1 MPAARASSRGTSRAG
16 AALEK
21 ALDDRLA
28 DAALRWGSCCD
39 KGAWRDHVAEH
50 GDTARQLEILAER
63 SVEVVSRKGHPARG
77 GPARARLKS
86 ALANSQSAQATAC
99 LVGSSNKAA
108 ASVACHSLNRITAL
122 LSASENST
130 ILRACASDLIV
141 PLIWK
146 ACKDYRDDTKAA
158 LAAATALWRL
168 LGTPTFSQPTP
179 PPTVVTTK
187 TAAERETFELV
198 AKTLDAT
205 TANDVTFSSSDHVA
219 MFPELLRSM
228 VCDRLINNA
237 KRGERKGASNAPLA
251 IVAAALAPHSR
262 LWIEAF
268 KDTRPHSYTCQ
279 KFAQRLMEV
288 ATIDEGAMTTLG
300 SEAALEAAAML
311 TRDVPAF
318 REQLLDFRNN
328 IDAALGAHLCGN
340 RERPAEVAALH
351 LLTAMAT
358 TLSPQVLESST
369 SDSDSDSD
377 SSLRVRPQRY
387 MYDSDSDS
395 DVERIP
401 VISFEW
407 SAIFKAVVKRAD
419 EFPSVIQSRLEN
431 KSDEAK
437 EAVPAAA
444 ITVVAELL
452 TVAPWKLGEQGG
464 AGSFTSFGVSSGW
477 GEALMGLN
485 IDKTLEACL
494 MTLSKGVQNAT
505 GSGRAMSS
513 MFRRGEA
520 VTASVIDCIRA
531 TERLVMHL
539 KADMFDEI
547 LRRDSSF
554 GNRKPPLRSPNKLH
568 WDELLEYAMNILMIN
583 GPKYTGVVQ
592 KDGTVD
598 YIYIPASSGPPYVG
612 PDWQRVVDQFGEFDE
627 HGPVGDNIFQN
638 PELIA
643 TAGQGFLDWM
653 AESMA
658 TAAGNLLCT
667 AFFQN
672 ISRLSFETPTSGLI
686 DWNGRL
692 FGGTNME
699 RGLHFALSM
708 DWPWGYHKG
717 KKGYGLDTLR
727 TGLVSIPLALL
738 ATLVSPFIVNE
749 KWNGKDFIPQLHDEK
764 LLHAEQILNHTI
776 LQGVKTEINKLPDTE
791 VDCTAANDKDIDAP
805 LIPWSLYSSEL
816 MVAMLRTFVML
827 FSVYREAPKVNDP
840 VETRSLRE
848 ALDMLASEDGGLGD
862 EGRCWAIKALNIHVN
877 RYGEKDIAP
886 VTDKE
891 YVKGPRSRIADA
903 LFAALPEP
911 FRQAGGGDNLS
922 FDLDA
927 AMTSSP
933 VAPPDVCFCLADGW
947 RQCAHSVILSARC
960 PVLKRKIEDAI
971 PDERDSTGVH
981 AIKMGAQVTVEGFRR
996 ALAWIYSSRVTG
1008 PVPKELVSKLELPE
1022 LRARAFPGIG
1032 CVASSLVDD
1041 LEPVMKKA
1049 PWTTDLK
1056 ICASAS
1062 VDDDGSD
1069 APPAWV
1075 DAHRVILCARS
1086 EYCRAALSVRHG
1098 FVESGERRASLTL
1111 PVTTA
1116 QALDMLLRV
1125 VYLGEI
1131 PAVPEPVPQGVE
1143 DKGHKGH
1150 KGAEDKGWAHALVEL
1165 GSCLEYVGLPEEAA
1179 RCTPRL
1185 IRALADWDVSGEPGG
1200 SGDEARIRS
1209 VSADGAIK
1217 ALAAAAELRRWD
1229 DVDALAG
1236 TLSGAYAEVSGKAEF
1251 EALHPELKEAMRR
1264 AHVDA
1269 RHAGV
1274 VYRG

>member
-1 MPAARASSRGTSRAG
+1 MDAPMPAARASSRGTSRAG

-251 IVAAALAPHSR
+251 IVAAALAPHPR

-268 KDTRPHSYTCQ
+268 KDTRRHSYTCQ

-568 WDELLEYAMNILMIN
+568 WDELLEYAMNILMIA
-583 GPKYTGVVQ
+583 GPKYTGVV
-592 KDGTVD
+592 KEDGTVD

-708 DWPWGYHKG
+708 DWPWGYLRR

-776 LQGVKTEINKLPDTE
+776 PQSVKTEMNK

-816 MVAMLRTFVML
+816 MVATLRTFVML

-971 PDERDSTGVH
+971 PDERDSAGVH

-1032 CVASSLVDD
+1032 CVASSLVAD

-1131 PAVPEPVPQGVE
+1131 PAVPKPVPQGV
-1143 DKGHKGH
+1143 
-1150 KGAEDKGWAHALVEL
+1150 EDKGWAHALVEL
-1165 GSCLEYVGLPEEAA
+1165 GSCLEYIGLPAEAA

-1185 IRALADWDVSGEPGG
+1185 QRALADWDVSGEPGG
-1200 SGDEARIRS
+1200 SGDEARMRS

>member
-328 IDAALGAHLCGN
+328 IDAALWAHLCGT

-369 SDSDSDSD
+369 SDSDSDS
-377 SSLRVRPQRY
+377 SLQVQRY

-485 IDKTLEACL
+485 IDKILEACL

-568 WDELLEYAMNILMIN
+568 WDELLEYAMNILMIA
-583 GPKYTGVVQ
+583 GPKYTGVV
-592 KDGTVD
+592 KEDGTVD

-708 DWPWGYHKG
+708 DWPWGYLRR

-816 MVAMLRTFVML
+816 MVATLRTFVML

-911 FRQAGGGDNLS
+911 FRQADGGDNLS

-971 PDERDSTGVH
+971 PDERDSAGVH

-1032 CVASSLVDD
+1032 CVASSLVAD

-1131 PAVPEPVPQGVE
+1131 PAVPKPVPQGV
-1143 DKGHKGH
+1143 
-1150 KGAEDKGWAHALVEL
+1150 EDKGWAHALVEL
-1165 GSCLEYVGLPEEAA
+1165 GSCLEYIGLPAEAA

-1185 IRALADWDVSGEPGG
+1185 QRALADWDVSGEPGG
-1200 SGDEARIRS
+1200 SGDEARMRS

>member
-1 MPAARASSRGTSRAG
+1 M
-16 AALEK
+16 
-21 ALDDRLA
+21 
-28 DAALRWGSCCD
+28 
-39 KGAWRDHVAEH
+39 
-50 GDTARQLEILAER
+50 
-63 SVEVVSRKGHPARG
+63 
-77 GPARARLKS
+77 
-86 ALANSQSAQATAC
+86 
-99 LVGSSNKAA
+99 NK
-108 ASVACHSLNRITAL
+108 
-122 LSASENST
+122 
-130 ILRACASDLIV
+130 
-141 PLIWK
+141 
-146 ACKDYRDDTKAA
+146 
-158 LAAATALWRL
+158 
-168 LGTPTFSQPTP
+168 
-179 PPTVVTTK
+179 
-187 TAAERETFELV
+187 
-198 AKTLDAT
+198 
-205 TANDVTFSSSDHVA
+205 
-219 MFPELLRSM
+219 
-228 VCDRLINNA
+228 
-237 KRGERKGASNAPLA
+237 
-251 IVAAALAPHSR
+251 
-262 LWIEAF
+262 
-268 KDTRPHSYTCQ
+268 
-279 KFAQRLMEV
+279 
-288 ATIDEGAMTTLG
+288 
-300 SEAALEAAAML
+300 
-311 TRDVPAF
+311 
-318 REQLLDFRNN
+318 
-328 IDAALGAHLCGN
+328 
-340 RERPAEVAALH
+340 
-351 LLTAMAT
+351 
-358 TLSPQVLESST
+358 
-369 SDSDSDSD
+369 
-377 SSLRVRPQRY
+377 
-387 MYDSDSDS
+387 
-395 DVERIP
+395 
-401 VISFEW
+401 
-407 SAIFKAVVKRAD
+407 
-419 EFPSVIQSRLEN
+419 
-431 KSDEAK
+431 
-437 EAVPAAA
+437 
-444 ITVVAELL
+444 
-452 TVAPWKLGEQGG
+452 
-464 AGSFTSFGVSSGW
+464 
-477 GEALMGLN
+477 
-485 IDKTLEACL
+485 
-494 MTLSKGVQNAT
+494 
-505 GSGRAMSS
+505 
-513 MFRRGEA
+513 
-520 VTASVIDCIRA
+520 
-531 TERLVMHL
+531 
-539 KADMFDEI
+539 
-547 LRRDSSF
+547 
-554 GNRKPPLRSPNKLH
+554 
-568 WDELLEYAMNILMIN
+568 
-583 GPKYTGVVQ
+583 
-592 KDGTVD
+592 
-598 YIYIPASSGPPYVG
+598 
-612 PDWQRVVDQFGEFDE
+612 
-627 HGPVGDNIFQN
+627 
-638 PELIA
+638 
-643 TAGQGFLDWM
+643 
-653 AESMA
+653 
-658 TAAGNLLCT
+658 
-667 AFFQN
+667 
-672 ISRLSFETPTSGLI
+672 
-686 DWNGRL
+686 
-692 FGGTNME
+692 
-699 RGLHFALSM
+699 
-708 DWPWGYHKG
+708 
-717 KKGYGLDTLR
+717 
-727 TGLVSIPLALL
+727 
-738 ATLVSPFIVNE
+738 
-749 KWNGKDFIPQLHDEK
+749 
-764 LLHAEQILNHTI
+764 
-776 LQGVKTEINKLPDTE
+776 

-816 MVAMLRTFVML
+816 MVATLRTFVML

-971 PDERDSTGVH
+971 PDERDSAGVH

-1008 PVPKELVSKLELPE
+1008 PVPKELVTKLELPE

-1131 PAVPEPVPQGVE
+1131 PAVPKPVPQGV
-1143 DKGHKGH
+1143 
-1150 KGAEDKGWAHALVEL
+1150 EDKGWAHALVEL
-1165 GSCLEYVGLPEEAA
+1165 GSCLEYIGLPAEAA

-1185 IRALADWDVSGEPGG
+1185 QRALADWDVSGEPGG
-1200 SGDEARIRS
+1200 SGDEARMRS

>member
-1 MPAARASSRGTSRAG
+1 MDAPMPAARASSRGTSRAG

-251 IVAAALAPHSR
+251 IVAAALAPHPR

-268 KDTRPHSYTCQ
+268 KDTRRHSYTCQ

-328 IDAALGAHLCGN
+328 IDAALGAHLCGT

-369 SDSDSDSD
+369 SDSDSDS
-377 SSLRVRPQRY
+377 SLQVQRY

-407 SAIFKAVVKRAD
+407 SAIFKAVVTRAD

-494 MTLSKGVQNAT
+494 MILSKGVQNAT

-513 MFRRGEA
+513 VFRRGEA

-531 TERLVMHL
+531 TERLVTHL

-547 LRRDSSF
+547 LRRDSTF
-554 GNRKPPLRSPNKLH
+554 GKRKPPLRSPNKLH
-568 WDELLEYAMNILMIN
+568 WDELLEYAMNILMIA
-583 GPKYTGVVQ
+583 GPKYNGVV
-592 KDGTVD
+592 KVVDGIDGIVD
-598 YIYIPASSGPPYVG
+598 YINISALPGPPYVG
-612 PDWQRVVDQFGEFDE
+612 PDWQRVVDQFGEFD
-627 HGPVGDNIFQN
+627 NIFQD

-643 TAGQGFLDWM
+643 TAGKGLGDWM

-699 RGLHFALSM
+699 RGLHYALSM
-708 DWPWGYHKG
+708 DWPWGYLKRNR
-717 KKGYGLDTLR
+717 LR
-727 TGLVSIPLALL
+727 QDAFLEFKLVNIPAALL

-749 KWNGKDFIPQLHDEK
+749 KYNGKDFIPQLHDEK
-764 LLHAEQILNHTI
+764 LLHAEQILNFTI
-776 LQGVKTEINKLPDTE
+776 PQMVKTRMNKLPDTE
-791 VDCTAANDKDIDAP
+791 VDCIYIYPANDKDIDAP
-805 LIPWSLYSSEL
+805 LIPWSLYGSEL
-816 MVAMLRTFVML
+816 MVATLRTFVML

-911 FRQAGGGDNLS
+911 FRQAGGDNLS

-971 PDERDSTGVH
+971 PDERDSAGVH

-1032 CVASSLVDD
+1032 CVASSLVAD

-1131 PAVPEPVPQGVE
+1131 PAVPKPVPQGV
-1143 DKGHKGH
+1143 
-1150 KGAEDKGWAHALVEL
+1150 EDKGWAHALVEL
-1165 GSCLEYVGLPEEAA
+1165 GSCLEYIGLPAEAA

-1185 IRALADWDVSGEPGG
+1185 QRALADWDVSGEPGG
-1200 SGDEARIRS
+1200 TGDEARMRS

>member
-513 MFRRGEA
+513 VFRRGEA

-568 WDELLEYAMNILMIN
+568 WDELLEYAMNILMIA
-583 GPKYTGVVQ
+583 GPKYTGVV
-592 KDGTVD
+592 KEDGTVD

-708 DWPWGYHKG
+708 DWPWGYLRR

-738 ATLVSPFIVNE
+738 ATLVSPFILNE
-749 KWNGKDFIPQLHDEK
+749 K
-764 LLHAEQILNHTI
+764 
-776 LQGVKTEINKLPDTE
+776 
-791 VDCTAANDKDIDAP
+791 
-805 LIPWSLYSSEL
+805 
-816 MVAMLRTFVML
+816 
-827 FSVYREAPKVNDP
+827 
-840 VETRSLRE
+840 
-848 ALDMLASEDGGLGD
+848 
-862 EGRCWAIKALNIHVN
+862 
-877 RYGEKDIAP
+877 
-886 VTDKE
+886 
-891 YVKGPRSRIADA
+891 
-903 LFAALPEP
+903 
-911 FRQAGGGDNLS
+911 
-922 FDLDA
+922 
-927 AMTSSP
+927 
-933 VAPPDVCFCLADGW
+933 
-947 RQCAHSVILSARC
+947 
-960 PVLKRKIEDAI
+960 
-971 PDERDSTGVH
+971 
-981 AIKMGAQVTVEGFRR
+981 
-996 ALAWIYSSRVTG
+996 
-1008 PVPKELVSKLELPE
+1008 
-1022 LRARAFPGIG
+1022 
-1032 CVASSLVDD
+1032 
-1041 LEPVMKKA
+1041 
-1049 PWTTDLK
+1049 
-1056 ICASAS
+1056 
-1062 VDDDGSD
+1062 
-1069 APPAWV
+1069 
-1075 DAHRVILCARS
+1075 
-1086 EYCRAALSVRHG
+1086 
-1098 FVESGERRASLTL
+1098 
-1111 PVTTA
+1111 
-1116 QALDMLLRV
+1116 
-1125 VYLGEI
+1125 
-1131 PAVPEPVPQGVE
+1131 
-1143 DKGHKGH
+1143 
-1150 KGAEDKGWAHALVEL
+1150 
-1165 GSCLEYVGLPEEAA
+1165 
-1179 RCTPRL
+1179 
-1185 IRALADWDVSGEPGG
+1185 
-1200 SGDEARIRS
+1200 
-1209 VSADGAIK
+1209 
-1217 ALAAAAELRRWD
+1217 
-1229 DVDALAG
+1229 
-1236 TLSGAYAEVSGKAEF
+1236 
-1251 EALHPELKEAMRR
+1251 
-1264 AHVDA
+1264 
-1269 RHAGV
+1269 
-1274 VYRG
+1274 

>member
-1 MPAARASSRGTSRAG
+1 MPATRASSRGTSRAG

-50 GDTARQLEILAER
+50 GDTARQLEIMAER
-63 SVEVVSRKGHPARG
+63 AVEVVSRKGHPARG

-168 LGTPTFSQPTP
+168 LGTPAFSQPTP

-205 TANDVTFSSSDHVA
+205 TANDVTFGSSDHVA

-237 KRGERKGASNAPLA
+237 KRGDRKGASNAPLA

-268 KDTRPHSYTCQ
+268 KDTRRHLHTCQ

-318 REQLLDFRNN
+318 REQLIDSRNN

-369 SDSDSDSD
+369 SDSDPD
-377 SSLRVRPQRY
+377 SSLRVRY

-395 DVERIP
+395 DKERIP
-401 VISFEW
+401 LISFEW

-452 TVAPWKLGEQGG
+452 TVAPWKLGERESGVLN
-464 AGSFTSFGVSSGW
+464 FGVSFGW
-477 GEALMGLN
+477 GKALMGLN

-513 MFRRGEA
+513 VFRRGEA

-547 LRRDSSF
+547 LRRDSRF

-568 WDELLEYAMNILMIN
+568 WDELLEYAMNILMIA
-583 GPKYTGVVQ
+583 GPKYTGVV
-592 KDGTVD
+592 KVVDGIDGIVD
-598 YIYIPASSGPPYVG
+598 YINISALPGPPYVG

-627 HGPVGDNIFQN
+627 DGPVGNNIFQD

-643 TAGQGFLDWM
+643 TAGKGLGDWM

-667 AFFQN
+667 AFFKD
-672 ISRLSFETPTSGLI
+672 ISWLSSETPTSSLI

-699 RGLHFALSM
+699 RGLHYALSM
-708 DWPWGYHKG
+708 DWPWGYLKRER
-717 KKGYGLDTLR
+717 LR
-727 TGLVSIPLALL
+727 RDAFLEFKLVNIPAALL
-738 ATLVSPFIVNE
+738 ATLVSPFMLNE
-749 KWNGKDFIPQLHDEK
+749 KLNGKDFIPQLHDEK
-764 LLHAEQILNHTI
+764 LLHAEQILNFTI
-776 LQGVKTEINKLPDTE
+776 PQMVKTRMNKLPDTE
-791 VDCTAANDKDIDAP
+791 VDCIAANDKDIDAP
-805 LIPWSLYSSEL
+805 LIPWSLYGSEL
-816 MVAMLRTFVML
+816 MVATLRTFVML

-886 VTDKE
+886 VTDTE
-891 YVKGPRSRIADA
+891 YVKGPRSRVADA

-971 PDERDSTGVH
+971 PEERDSTGVH

-1041 LEPVMKKA
+1041 LEPMMKKA

-1062 VDDDGSD
+1062 DDDGSD

-1075 DAHRVILCARS
+1075 GAHRVMLCARS

-1098 FVESGERRASLTL
+1098 FVESGERRATLTL

-1165 GSCLEYVGLPEEAA
+1165 GSCLEYIGLPEEAA

-1185 IRALADWDVSGEPGG
+1185 KRALADWDVSGEPGG
-1200 SGDEARIRS
+1200 TGDEARMRS

>member
-568 WDELLEYAMNILMIN
+568 WDELLEYAMNILMIA
-583 GPKYTGVVQ
+583 GPKYTGVV
-592 KDGTVD
+592 KEDGTVD

-708 DWPWGYHKG
+708 DWPWGYLKR

-776 LQGVKTEINKLPDTE
+776 
-791 VDCTAANDKDIDAP
+791 
-805 LIPWSLYSSEL
+805 
-816 MVAMLRTFVML
+816 
-827 FSVYREAPKVNDP
+827 
-840 VETRSLRE
+840 
-848 ALDMLASEDGGLGD
+848 
-862 EGRCWAIKALNIHVN
+862 
-877 RYGEKDIAP
+877 
-886 VTDKE
+886 
-891 YVKGPRSRIADA
+891 
-903 LFAALPEP
+903 
-911 FRQAGGGDNLS
+911 
-922 FDLDA
+922 
-927 AMTSSP
+927 
-933 VAPPDVCFCLADGW
+933 
-947 RQCAHSVILSARC
+947 
-960 PVLKRKIEDAI
+960 
-971 PDERDSTGVH
+971 
-981 AIKMGAQVTVEGFRR
+981 
-996 ALAWIYSSRVTG
+996 
-1008 PVPKELVSKLELPE
+1008 
-1022 LRARAFPGIG
+1022 
-1032 CVASSLVDD
+1032 
-1041 LEPVMKKA
+1041 
-1049 PWTTDLK
+1049 
-1056 ICASAS
+1056 
-1062 VDDDGSD
+1062 
-1069 APPAWV
+1069 
-1075 DAHRVILCARS
+1075 
-1086 EYCRAALSVRHG
+1086 
-1098 FVESGERRASLTL
+1098 
-1111 PVTTA
+1111 
-1116 QALDMLLRV
+1116 
-1125 VYLGEI
+1125 
-1131 PAVPEPVPQGVE
+1131 PQ
-1143 DKGHKGH
+1143 
-1150 KGAEDKGWAHALVEL
+1150 W
-1165 GSCLEYVGLPEEAA
+1165 
-1179 RCTPRL
+1179 
-1185 IRALADWDVSGEPGG
+1185 
-1200 SGDEARIRS
+1200 
-1209 VSADGAIK
+1209 
-1217 ALAAAAELRRWD
+1217 
-1229 DVDALAG
+1229 
-1236 TLSGAYAEVSGKAEF
+1236 
-1251 EALHPELKEAMRR
+1251 
-1264 AHVDA
+1264 
-1269 RHAGV
+1269 
-1274 VYRG
+1274 

>member
-251 IVAAALAPHSR
+251 IVAAALAPHPR

-268 KDTRPHSYTCQ
+268 KDTRRHSYTCQ

-369 SDSDSDSD
+369 SDSDSDS
-377 SSLRVRPQRY
+377 SLQVQRY

-407 SAIFKAVVKRAD
+407 SAIFKAVVTRAD

-513 MFRRGEA
+513 VFRRGEA

-531 TERLVMHL
+531 TERLVTHL

-547 LRRDSSF
+547 LRRDSTF
-554 GNRKPPLRSPNKLH
+554 GKRKPPLRSPNKLH
-568 WDELLEYAMNILMIN
+568 WDELLEYAMNILMIA
-583 GPKYTGVVQ
+583 GPKYNGVV
-592 KDGTVD
+592 KVVDGIDGIVD
-598 YIYIPASSGPPYVG
+598 YINISALPGPPYVG
-612 PDWQRVVDQFGEFDE
+612 PDWQRVVDQFGEFD
-627 HGPVGDNIFQN
+627 NIFQD

-643 TAGQGFLDWM
+643 TAGKGLGDWM

-699 RGLHFALSM
+699 RGLHYALSM
-708 DWPWGYHKG
+708 DWPWGYLKRNR
-717 KKGYGLDTLR
+717 LR
-727 TGLVSIPLALL
+727 QDAFLEFKLVNIPAALL

-749 KWNGKDFIPQLHDEK
+749 KYNGKDFIPQLHDEK
-764 LLHAEQILNHTI
+764 LLHAEQILNFTI
-776 LQGVKTEINKLPDTE
+776 PQMVKTRMNKLPDTE
-791 VDCTAANDKDIDAP
+791 VDCIYIYPANDKDIDAP
-805 LIPWSLYSSEL
+805 LIPWSLYGSEL
-816 MVAMLRTFVML
+816 MVATLRTFVML

-971 PDERDSTGVH
+971 PDERDSAGVH

-1032 CVASSLVDD
+1032 CVASSLVAD

-1131 PAVPEPVPQGVE
+1131 PAVPKPVPQGV
-1143 DKGHKGH
+1143 
-1150 KGAEDKGWAHALVEL
+1150 EDKGWAHALVEL
-1165 GSCLEYVGLPEEAA
+1165 GSCLEYIGLPAEAA

-1185 IRALADWDVSGEPGG
+1185 QRALADWDVSGEPGG
-1200 SGDEARIRS
+1200 SGDEARMRS

>member
-130 ILRACASDLIV
+130 ILRACASYLIV

-268 KDTRPHSYTCQ
+268 KDTRRHSGTCQ

-328 IDAALGAHLCGN
+328 IDEALGAHLCGN

-485 IDKTLEACL
+485 IDRTLEACL

-568 WDELLEYAMNILMIN
+568 WDELLEYAMNILMIA
-583 GPKYTGVVQ
+583 GPKYTGVV
-592 KDGTVD
+592 KEDGTVD

-717 KKGYGLDTLR
+717 KKGYWLDTLR

-776 LQGVKTEINKLPDTE
+776 PQSVKTEMNK

-816 MVAMLRTFVML
+816 MVATLRTFVML

-886 VTDKE
+886 VADTE

-911 FRQAGGGDNLS
+911 FRQADGGDNLS

-1131 PAVPEPVPQGVE
+1131 PAVPKPVPQGV
-1143 DKGHKGH
+1143 
-1150 KGAEDKGWAHALVEL
+1150 EDKGWAHALVEL
-1165 GSCLEYVGLPEEAA
+1165 GSCLNYIGSPEEAS

-1200 SGDEARIRS
+1200 TGDEARMRS

>member
-1 MPAARASSRGTSRAG
+1 MDAPMPAARASSRGTSRAG

-568 WDELLEYAMNILMIN
+568 WDELLEYAMNILMIA
-583 GPKYTGVVQ
+583 GPKYTGVV
-592 KDGTVD
+592 KEDGTVD

-708 DWPWGYHKG
+708 DWPWGYLRR

-776 LQGVKTEINKLPDTE
+776 PQSVKTENEFRTLKLT
-791 VDCTAANDKDIDAP
+791 
-805 LIPWSLYSSEL
+805 
-816 MVAMLRTFVML
+816 
-827 FSVYREAPKVNDP
+827 
-840 VETRSLRE
+840 
-848 ALDMLASEDGGLGD
+848 
-862 EGRCWAIKALNIHVN
+862 
-877 RYGEKDIAP
+877 
-886 VTDKE
+886 
-891 YVKGPRSRIADA
+891 
-903 LFAALPEP
+903 
-911 FRQAGGGDNLS
+911 
-922 FDLDA
+922 
-927 AMTSSP
+927 
-933 VAPPDVCFCLADGW
+933 
-947 RQCAHSVILSARC
+947 
-960 PVLKRKIEDAI
+960 
-971 PDERDSTGVH
+971 
-981 AIKMGAQVTVEGFRR
+981 
-996 ALAWIYSSRVTG
+996 
-1008 PVPKELVSKLELPE
+1008 
-1022 LRARAFPGIG
+1022 
-1032 CVASSLVDD
+1032 
-1041 LEPVMKKA
+1041 
-1049 PWTTDLK
+1049 
-1056 ICASAS
+1056 
-1062 VDDDGSD
+1062 
-1069 APPAWV
+1069 
-1075 DAHRVILCARS
+1075 
-1086 EYCRAALSVRHG
+1086 
-1098 FVESGERRASLTL
+1098 
-1111 PVTTA
+1111 
-1116 QALDMLLRV
+1116 
-1125 VYLGEI
+1125 
-1131 PAVPEPVPQGVE
+1131 VPQRTT
-1143 DKGHKGH
+1143 KTSTH
-1150 KGAEDKGWAHALVEL
+1150 
-1165 GSCLEYVGLPEEAA
+1165 
-1179 RCTPRL
+1179 R
-1185 IRALADWDVSGEPGG
+1185 
-1200 SGDEARIRS
+1200 
-1209 VSADGAIK
+1209 
-1217 ALAAAAELRRWD
+1217 
-1229 DVDALAG
+1229 
-1236 TLSGAYAEVSGKAEF
+1236 
-1251 EALHPELKEAMRR
+1251 
-1264 AHVDA
+1264 
-1269 RHAGV
+1269 
-1274 VYRG
+1274 

>member
-205 TANDVTFSSSDHVA
+205 TANDDTFSSSDHVA

-228 VCDRLINNA
+228 VCNSLINNA

-464 AGSFTSFGVSSGW
+464 AGSFTSFGVSSVW

-738 ATLVSPFIVNE
+738 ATLVSPFILNE

-1062 VDDDGSD
+1062 DDDDGSD

-1098 FVESGERRASLTL
+1098 FVESEEQRATLTL

>member
-251 IVAAALAPHSR
+251 IVAAALAPHPR

-268 KDTRPHSYTCQ
+268 KDTRRHSYTCQ

-328 IDAALGAHLCGN
+328 IDAALGAHLCGT

-369 SDSDSDSD
+369 SDSDSDS
-377 SSLRVRPQRY
+377 SLQVQRY

-407 SAIFKAVVKRAD
+407 SAIFKAVVTRAD

-452 TVAPWKLGEQGG
+452 TVAPWKLGEQGE

-513 MFRRGEA
+513 VFRRGEA

-531 TERLVMHL
+531 TERLVTHL

-547 LRRDSSF
+547 LRRDSTF
-554 GNRKPPLRSPNKLH
+554 GKRKPPLRSPNKLH
-568 WDELLEYAMNILMIN
+568 WDELLEYAMNILMIA
-583 GPKYTGVVQ
+583 GPKYNGVV
-592 KDGTVD
+592 KVVDGIDGIVD
-598 YIYIPASSGPPYVG
+598 YINISALPGPPYVG
-612 PDWQRVVDQFGEFDE
+612 PDWQRVVDQFGEFD
-627 HGPVGDNIFQN
+627 NIFQD

-643 TAGQGFLDWM
+643 TAGKGLGDWM

-699 RGLHFALSM
+699 RGLHYALSM
-708 DWPWGYHKG
+708 DWPWGYLKRNR
-717 KKGYGLDTLR
+717 LR
-727 TGLVSIPLALL
+727 QDAFLEFKLVNIPAALL

-749 KWNGKDFIPQLHDEK
+749 KYNGKDFIPQLHDEK
-764 LLHAEQILNHTI
+764 LLHAEQILNFTI
-776 LQGVKTEINKLPDTE
+776 PQMVKTRMNKLPDTE
-791 VDCTAANDKDIDAP
+791 VDCIYIYPANDKDIDAP
-805 LIPWSLYSSEL
+805 LIPWSLYGSEL
-816 MVAMLRTFVML
+816 MVATLRTFVML

-971 PDERDSTGVH
+971 PDERDSAGVH

-1032 CVASSLVDD
+1032 CVASSLVAD

-1131 PAVPEPVPQGVE
+1131 PAVPKPVPQGV
-1143 DKGHKGH
+1143 
-1150 KGAEDKGWAHALVEL
+1150 EDKGWAHALVEL
-1165 GSCLEYVGLPEEAA
+1165 GSCLEYIGLPAEAA

-1185 IRALADWDVSGEPGG
+1185 QRALADWDVSGEPGG
-1200 SGDEARIRS
+1200 SGDEARMRS

>member
-1 MPAARASSRGTSRAG
+1 M
-16 AALEK
+16 
-21 ALDDRLA
+21 
-28 DAALRWGSCCD
+28 
-39 KGAWRDHVAEH
+39 
-50 GDTARQLEILAER
+50 
-63 SVEVVSRKGHPARG
+63 
-77 GPARARLKS
+77 
-86 ALANSQSAQATAC
+86 
-99 LVGSSNKAA
+99 
-108 ASVACHSLNRITAL
+108 
-122 LSASENST
+122 
-130 ILRACASDLIV
+130 
-141 PLIWK
+141 
-146 ACKDYRDDTKAA
+146 
-158 LAAATALWRL
+158 
-168 LGTPTFSQPTP
+168 
-179 PPTVVTTK
+179 
-187 TAAERETFELV
+187 
-198 AKTLDAT
+198 
-205 TANDVTFSSSDHVA
+205 
-219 MFPELLRSM
+219 
-228 VCDRLINNA
+228 
-237 KRGERKGASNAPLA
+237 
-251 IVAAALAPHSR
+251 
-262 LWIEAF
+262 
-268 KDTRPHSYTCQ
+268 
-279 KFAQRLMEV
+279 
-288 ATIDEGAMTTLG
+288 
-300 SEAALEAAAML
+300 
-311 TRDVPAF
+311 
-318 REQLLDFRNN
+318 
-328 IDAALGAHLCGN
+328 
-340 RERPAEVAALH
+340 
-351 LLTAMAT
+351 
-358 TLSPQVLESST
+358 
-369 SDSDSDSD
+369 
-377 SSLRVRPQRY
+377 
-387 MYDSDSDS
+387 
-395 DVERIP
+395 
-401 VISFEW
+401 
-407 SAIFKAVVKRAD
+407 
-419 EFPSVIQSRLEN
+419 
-431 KSDEAK
+431 
-437 EAVPAAA
+437 
-444 ITVVAELL
+444 
-452 TVAPWKLGEQGG
+452 
-464 AGSFTSFGVSSGW
+464 
-477 GEALMGLN
+477 
-485 IDKTLEACL
+485 
-494 MTLSKGVQNAT
+494 
-505 GSGRAMSS
+505 
-513 MFRRGEA
+513 
-520 VTASVIDCIRA
+520 
-531 TERLVMHL
+531 
-539 KADMFDEI
+539 
-547 LRRDSSF
+547 
-554 GNRKPPLRSPNKLH
+554 
-568 WDELLEYAMNILMIN
+568 
-583 GPKYTGVVQ
+583 
-592 KDGTVD
+592 
-598 YIYIPASSGPPYVG
+598 
-612 PDWQRVVDQFGEFDE
+612 
-627 HGPVGDNIFQN
+627 
-638 PELIA
+638 
-643 TAGQGFLDWM
+643 
-653 AESMA
+653 
-658 TAAGNLLCT
+658 
-667 AFFQN
+667 
-672 ISRLSFETPTSGLI
+672 
-686 DWNGRL
+686 
-692 FGGTNME
+692 
-699 RGLHFALSM
+699 
-708 DWPWGYHKG
+708 
-717 KKGYGLDTLR
+717 
-727 TGLVSIPLALL
+727 
-738 ATLVSPFIVNE
+738 NE
-749 KWNGKDFIPQLHDEK
+749 KYNGKDFIPQLHDEK
-764 LLHAEQILNHTI
+764 LLHAEQILNFTI
-776 LQGVKTEINKLPDTE
+776 PQMVKTRMNKLPDTE
-791 VDCTAANDKDIDAP
+791 VDCIYIFAANDKDIDAP
-805 LIPWSLYSSEL
+805 LIPWSLYGSEL
-816 MVAMLRTFVML
+816 MVATLRTFVML

-1131 PAVPEPVPQGVE
+1131 PAVPKPVPQGV
-1143 DKGHKGH
+1143 
-1150 KGAEDKGWAHALVEL
+1150 EDKGWAHALVEL
-1165 GSCLEYVGLPEEAA
+1165 GSCLEYIGLPAEAA

-1185 IRALADWDVSGEPGG
+1185 QRALADWDVSGEPGG
-1200 SGDEARIRS
+1200 AGDEARMRS

>member
-251 IVAAALAPHSR
+251 IVAAALAPHPR

-268 KDTRPHSYTCQ
+268 KDTRRHSYTCQ

-328 IDAALGAHLCGN
+328 IDAALGAHLCGT

-369 SDSDSDSD
+369 SDSDSDS
-377 SSLRVRPQRY
+377 SLQVQRY

-513 MFRRGEA
+513 VFRRGEA

-531 TERLVMHL
+531 TERLVTHL

-547 LRRDSSF
+547 LRRDSTF
-554 GNRKPPLRSPNKLH
+554 GKRKPPLRSPNKLH
-568 WDELLEYAMNILMIN
+568 WDELLEYAMNILMIA
-583 GPKYTGVVQ
+583 GPKYNGVV
-592 KDGTVD
+592 KVVDGIDGIVD
-598 YIYIPASSGPPYVG
+598 YINISALPGPPYVG
-612 PDWQRVVDQFGEFDE
+612 PDWQRVVDQFGEFD
-627 HGPVGDNIFQN
+627 NIFQD

-643 TAGQGFLDWM
+643 TAGKGLGDWM

-699 RGLHFALSM
+699 RGLHYALSM
-708 DWPWGYHKG
+708 DWPWGYLKRNR
-717 KKGYGLDTLR
+717 LR
-727 TGLVSIPLALL
+727 QDAFLEFKLVNIPAALL

-749 KWNGKDFIPQLHDEK
+749 KYNGKDFIPQLHDEK
-764 LLHAEQILNHTI
+764 LLHAEQILNFTI
-776 LQGVKTEINKLPDTE
+776 PQMVKTRMNKLPDTE
-791 VDCTAANDKDIDAP
+791 VDCIYIYPANDKDIDAP
-805 LIPWSLYSSEL
+805 LIPWSLYGSEL
-816 MVAMLRTFVML
+816 MVATLRTFVML

-971 PDERDSTGVH
+971 PDERDSAGVH

-1032 CVASSLVDD
+1032 CVASSLVAD

-1131 PAVPEPVPQGVE
+1131 PAVPKPVPQGV
-1143 DKGHKGH
+1143 
-1150 KGAEDKGWAHALVEL
+1150 EDKGWAHALVEL
-1165 GSCLEYVGLPEEAA
+1165 GSCLEYIGLPAEAA

-1185 IRALADWDVSGEPGG
+1185 QRALADWDVSGEPGG
-1200 SGDEARIRS
+1200 SGDEARMRS

>member
-86 ALANSQSAQATAC
+86 ALANSQSTQATAC

-268 KDTRPHSYTCQ
+268 KDTRRHSYTCQ

-328 IDAALGAHLCGN
+328 IDAALGAHLCGT

-369 SDSDSDSD
+369 SDSDSDS
-377 SSLRVRPQRY
+377 SLQVQRY

-407 SAIFKAVVKRAD
+407 SAIFKAVVTRAD

-513 MFRRGEA
+513 VFRRGEA

-531 TERLVMHL
+531 TERLVTHL

-547 LRRDSSF
+547 LRRDSTF
-554 GNRKPPLRSPNKLH
+554 GKRKPPLRSPNKLH
-568 WDELLEYAMNILMIN
+568 WDELLEYAMNILMIA
-583 GPKYTGVVQ
+583 GPKYNGVV
-592 KDGTVD
+592 KVVDGIDGIVD
-598 YIYIPASSGPPYVG
+598 YINISALPGPPYVG
-612 PDWQRVVDQFGEFDE
+612 PDWQRVVDQFGEFD
-627 HGPVGDNIFQN
+627 NIFQD

-643 TAGQGFLDWM
+643 TAGKGLGDWM

-699 RGLHFALSM
+699 RGLHYALSM
-708 DWPWGYHKG
+708 DWPWGYLKRNR
-717 KKGYGLDTLR
+717 LR
-727 TGLVSIPLALL
+727 QDAFLEFKLVNIPAALL

-749 KWNGKDFIPQLHDEK
+749 KYNGKDFIPQLHDEK
-764 LLHAEQILNHTI
+764 LLHAEQILNFTI
-776 LQGVKTEINKLPDTE
+776 PQMVKTRMNKLPDTE
-791 VDCTAANDKDIDAP
+791 VDCIYIYPANDKDIDAP
-805 LIPWSLYSSEL
+805 LIPWSLYGSEL
-816 MVAMLRTFVML
+816 MVATLRTFVML

-1032 CVASSLVDD
+1032 CVASSLVAD

-1131 PAVPEPVPQGVE
+1131 PAVPKPVPQGV
-1143 DKGHKGH
+1143 
-1150 KGAEDKGWAHALVEL
+1150 EDKGWAHALVEL
-1165 GSCLEYVGLPEEAA
+1165 GSCLEYIGLPAEAA

-1185 IRALADWDVSGEPGG
+1185 QRALADWDVSGEPGG
-1200 SGDEARIRS
+1200 SGDEARMRS

>member
-251 IVAAALAPHSR
+251 IVAAALAPHPR

-268 KDTRPHSYTCQ
+268 KDTRRHSYTCQ

-328 IDAALGAHLCGN
+328 IDAALGAHLCGT

-377 SSLRVRPQRY
+377 SDSSLRVRY
-387 MYDSDSDS
+387 MYDSDSDM
-395 DVERIP
+395 ERIP
-401 VISFEW
+401 LISFEW
-407 SAIFKAVVKRAD
+407 SAIFKAVVTRAD

-513 MFRRGEA
+513 VFRRGEA

-531 TERLVMHL
+531 TERLVTHL

-547 LRRDSSF
+547 LRRDSTF
-554 GNRKPPLRSPNKLH
+554 GKRKPPLRSPNKLH
-568 WDELLEYAMNILMIN
+568 WDELLEYAMNILMIA
-583 GPKYTGVVQ
+583 GPKYNGVV
-592 KDGTVD
+592 KVVDGIDGIVD
-598 YIYIPASSGPPYVG
+598 YINISALPGPPYVG
-612 PDWQRVVDQFGEFDE
+612 PDWQRVVDQFGEFD
-627 HGPVGDNIFQN
+627 NIFQD

-643 TAGQGFLDWM
+643 TAGKGLGDWM

-699 RGLHFALSM
+699 RGLHYALSM
-708 DWPWGYHKG
+708 DWPWGYLKRNR
-717 KKGYGLDTLR
+717 LR
-727 TGLVSIPLALL
+727 QDAFLEFKLVNIPAALL

-749 KWNGKDFIPQLHDEK
+749 KYNGKDFIPQLHDEK
-764 LLHAEQILNHTI
+764 LLHAEQILNFTI
-776 LQGVKTEINKLPDTE
+776 PQMVKTRMNKLPDTE
-791 VDCTAANDKDIDAP
+791 VDCIYIYPANDKDIDAP
-805 LIPWSLYSSEL
+805 LIPWSLYGSEL
-816 MVAMLRTFVML
+816 MVATLRTFVML

-971 PDERDSTGVH
+971 PDERDSAGVH

-1032 CVASSLVDD
+1032 CVASSLVAD

-1131 PAVPEPVPQGVE
+1131 PAVPKPVPQGV
-1143 DKGHKGH
+1143 
-1150 KGAEDKGWAHALVEL
+1150 EDKGWAHALVEL
-1165 GSCLEYVGLPEEAA
+1165 GSCLEYIGLPAEAA

-1185 IRALADWDVSGEPGG
+1185 QRALADWDVSGEPGG
-1200 SGDEARIRS
+1200 SGDEARMRS

>member
-268 KDTRPHSYTCQ
+268 KDTRRHSGTCQ

-513 MFRRGEA
+513 VFRRGEA

-531 TERLVMHL
+531 TERLVTHL

-568 WDELLEYAMNILMIN
+568 WDELLEYAMNILMIA
-583 GPKYTGVVQ
+583 GPKYTGVV
-592 KDGTVD
+592 KEDGTVD

-708 DWPWGYHKG
+708 DWPWGYLRR

-776 LQGVKTEINKLPDTE
+776 PQSVKTEMNK

-816 MVAMLRTFVML
+816 MVATLRTFVML

-971 PDERDSTGVH
+971 PDERDSAGVH

-1032 CVASSLVDD
+1032 CVASSLVAD

-1131 PAVPEPVPQGVE
+1131 PAVPKPVPQGV
-1143 DKGHKGH
+1143 
-1150 KGAEDKGWAHALVEL
+1150 EDKGWAHALVEL
-1165 GSCLEYVGLPEEAA
+1165 GSCLEYIGLPAEAA

-1185 IRALADWDVSGEPGG
+1185 QRALADWDVSGEPGG
-1200 SGDEARIRS
+1200 SGDEARMRS

>member
-1 MPAARASSRGTSRAG
+1 
-16 AALEK
+16 
-21 ALDDRLA
+21 
-28 DAALRWGSCCD
+28 
-39 KGAWRDHVAEH
+39 
-50 GDTARQLEILAER
+50 
-63 SVEVVSRKGHPARG
+63 
-77 GPARARLKS
+77 
-86 ALANSQSAQATAC
+86 
-99 LVGSSNKAA
+99 
-108 ASVACHSLNRITAL
+108 
-122 LSASENST
+122 
-130 ILRACASDLIV
+130 
-141 PLIWK
+141 
-146 ACKDYRDDTKAA
+146 
-158 LAAATALWRL
+158 
-168 LGTPTFSQPTP
+168 
-179 PPTVVTTK
+179 
-187 TAAERETFELV
+187 
-198 AKTLDAT
+198 
-205 TANDVTFSSSDHVA
+205 
-219 MFPELLRSM
+219 
-228 VCDRLINNA
+228 
-237 KRGERKGASNAPLA
+237 
-251 IVAAALAPHSR
+251 
-262 LWIEAF
+262 
-268 KDTRPHSYTCQ
+268 
-279 KFAQRLMEV
+279 
-288 ATIDEGAMTTLG
+288 
-300 SEAALEAAAML
+300 
-311 TRDVPAF
+311 
-318 REQLLDFRNN
+318 
-328 IDAALGAHLCGN
+328 
-340 RERPAEVAALH
+340 
-351 LLTAMAT
+351 
-358 TLSPQVLESST
+358 
-369 SDSDSDSD
+369 
-377 SSLRVRPQRY
+377 
-387 MYDSDSDS
+387 
-395 DVERIP
+395 
-401 VISFEW
+401 
-407 SAIFKAVVKRAD
+407 
-419 EFPSVIQSRLEN
+419 
-431 KSDEAK
+431 
-437 EAVPAAA
+437 
-444 ITVVAELL
+444 
-452 TVAPWKLGEQGG
+452 
-464 AGSFTSFGVSSGW
+464 
-477 GEALMGLN
+477 
-485 IDKTLEACL
+485 
-494 MTLSKGVQNAT
+494 
-505 GSGRAMSS
+505 
-513 MFRRGEA
+513 
-520 VTASVIDCIRA
+520 
-531 TERLVMHL
+531 
-539 KADMFDEI
+539 
-547 LRRDSSF
+547 
-554 GNRKPPLRSPNKLH
+554 
-568 WDELLEYAMNILMIN
+568 
-583 GPKYTGVVQ
+583 
-592 KDGTVD
+592 
-598 YIYIPASSGPPYVG
+598 
-612 PDWQRVVDQFGEFDE
+612 
-627 HGPVGDNIFQN
+627 
-638 PELIA
+638 
-643 TAGQGFLDWM
+643 
-653 AESMA
+653 
-658 TAAGNLLCT
+658 
-667 AFFQN
+667 
-672 ISRLSFETPTSGLI
+672 
-686 DWNGRL
+686 
-692 FGGTNME
+692 
-699 RGLHFALSM
+699 
-708 DWPWGYHKG
+708 
-717 KKGYGLDTLR
+717 
-727 TGLVSIPLALL
+727 
-738 ATLVSPFIVNE
+738 
-749 KWNGKDFIPQLHDEK
+749 
-764 LLHAEQILNHTI
+764 
-776 LQGVKTEINKLPDTE
+776 
-791 VDCTAANDKDIDAP
+791 
-805 LIPWSLYSSEL
+805 
-816 MVAMLRTFVML
+816 ML

-971 PDERDSTGVH
+971 PDERDSAGVH

-1098 FVESGERRASLTL
+1098 FVESGEQRATLTL

-1116 QALDMLLRV
+1116 QALDMLMRV

-1150 KGAEDKGWAHALVEL
+1150 EGAEDKGWAHALVEL

-1185 IRALADWDVSGEPGG
+1185 QRALADWDVSGEPGG
-1200 SGDEARIRS
+1200 TGDEARMRS

>member
-122 LSASENST
+122 SSASENST

-146 ACKDYRDDTKAA
+146 ACKDYRNDTKAA

-168 LGTPTFSQPTP
+168 LGTPAFSQPTP
-179 PPTVVTTK
+179 SPTVVTTK

-268 KDTRPHSYTCQ
+268 KDTRRHSYTCQ

-377 SSLRVRPQRY
+377 SDSSLRVRY
-387 MYDSDSDS
+387 MYDSDSDM
-395 DVERIP
+395 ERIP
-401 VISFEW
+401 LISFEW
-407 SAIFKAVVKRAD
+407 SAIFKAVVTRAD

-513 MFRRGEA
+513 VFRRGEA

-547 LRRDSSF
+547 LRRDSTF
-554 GNRKPPLRSPNKLH
+554 GKRKPPLRSPNKLH
-568 WDELLEYAMNILMIN
+568 WDELLEYAMNILMIA
-583 GPKYTGVVQ
+583 GPKYNGVV
-592 KDGTVD
+592 KVVDGIDGIVD
-598 YIYIPASSGPPYVG
+598 YINISALPGPPYVG
-612 PDWQRVVDQFGEFDE
+612 PDWQRVVDQFGEFD
-627 HGPVGDNIFQN
+627 NIFQD

-643 TAGQGFLDWM
+643 TAGKGLGDWM

-699 RGLHFALSM
+699 RGLHYALSM
-708 DWPWGYHKG
+708 DWPWGYLKRNR
-717 KKGYGLDTLR
+717 LR
-727 TGLVSIPLALL
+727 QDAFLEFKLVNIPAALL

-749 KWNGKDFIPQLHDEK
+749 KYNGKDFIPQLHDEK
-764 LLHAEQILNHTI
+764 LLHAEQILNFTI
-776 LQGVKTEINKLPDTE
+776 PIMVETEMNKLPPTD

-816 MVAMLRTFVML
+816 MVATLRIFVML

-911 FRQAGGGDNLS
+911 FRQADGGDNLS

-996 ALAWIYSSRVTG
+996 ALAWIYSSRITG

-1131 PAVPEPVPQGVE
+1131 PAVPKPVPQGV
-1143 DKGHKGH
+1143 
-1150 KGAEDKGWAHALVEL
+1150 EDKGWAHALVEL
-1165 GSCLEYVGLPEEAA
+1165 GSCLEYIGLPAEAA

-1185 IRALADWDVSGEPGG
+1185 QRALADWDVSGEPG
-1200 SGDEARIRS
+1200 STGDEARMRS

>member
-268 KDTRPHSYTCQ
+268 KDTRRHSYTCQ

-377 SSLRVRPQRY
+377 SSLRVQRY

-531 TERLVMHL
+531 TERLVTHL

-568 WDELLEYAMNILMIN
+568 WDELLEYAMNILMIA
-583 GPKYTGVVQ
+583 GPKYTGVV
-592 KDGTVD
+592 KEDGTVD

-627 HGPVGDNIFQN
+627 HGPVGDNIFQD

-708 DWPWGYHKG
+708 DWPWGYLRR

-776 LQGVKTEINKLPDTE
+776 PQSVKTEMNK
-791 VDCTAANDKDIDAP
+791 
-805 LIPWSLYSSEL
+805 
-816 MVAMLRTFVML
+816 
-827 FSVYREAPKVNDP
+827 
-840 VETRSLRE
+840 
-848 ALDMLASEDGGLGD
+848 
-862 EGRCWAIKALNIHVN
+862 
-877 RYGEKDIAP
+877 
-886 VTDKE
+886 
-891 YVKGPRSRIADA
+891 
-903 LFAALPEP
+903 
-911 FRQAGGGDNLS
+911 
-922 FDLDA
+922 
-927 AMTSSP
+927 
-933 VAPPDVCFCLADGW
+933 
-947 RQCAHSVILSARC
+947 
-960 PVLKRKIEDAI
+960 
-971 PDERDSTGVH
+971 
-981 AIKMGAQVTVEGFRR
+981 
-996 ALAWIYSSRVTG
+996 
-1008 PVPKELVSKLELPE
+1008 
-1022 LRARAFPGIG
+1022 
-1032 CVASSLVDD
+1032 
-1041 LEPVMKKA
+1041 
-1049 PWTTDLK
+1049 
-1056 ICASAS
+1056 
-1062 VDDDGSD
+1062 
-1069 APPAWV
+1069 
-1075 DAHRVILCARS
+1075 
-1086 EYCRAALSVRHG
+1086 
-1098 FVESGERRASLTL
+1098 SG
-1111 PVTTA
+1111 
-1116 QALDMLLRV
+1116 
-1125 VYLGEI
+1125 
-1131 PAVPEPVPQGVE
+1131 
-1143 DKGHKGH
+1143 H
-1150 KGAEDKGWAHALVEL
+1150 
-1165 GSCLEYVGLPEEAA
+1165 
-1179 RCTPRL
+1179 
-1185 IRALADWDVSGEPGG
+1185 
-1200 SGDEARIRS
+1200 
-1209 VSADGAIK
+1209 
-1217 ALAAAAELRRWD
+1217 
-1229 DVDALAG
+1229 
-1236 TLSGAYAEVSGKAEF
+1236 
-1251 EALHPELKEAMRR
+1251 
-1264 AHVDA
+1264 
-1269 RHAGV
+1269 
-1274 VYRG
+1274 

>member
-268 KDTRPHSYTCQ
+268 KDTRRHSGTCQ

-328 IDAALGAHLCGN
+328 IDAALGAHLCGT

-377 SSLRVRPQRY
+377 SSIRVQRY

-513 MFRRGEA
+513 VFRRGEA

-554 GNRKPPLRSPNKLH
+554 G
-568 WDELLEYAMNILMIN
+568 I
-583 GPKYTGVVQ
+583 
-592 KDGTVD
+592 
-598 YIYIPASSGPPYVG
+598 
-612 PDWQRVVDQFGEFDE
+612 
-627 HGPVGDNIFQN
+627 
-638 PELIA
+638 
-643 TAGQGFLDWM
+643 
-653 AESMA
+653 ESHP
-658 TAAGNLLCT
+658 CD
-667 AFFQN
+667 
-672 ISRLSFETPTSGLI
+672 RL
-686 DWNGRL
+686 
-692 FGGTNME
+692 
-699 RGLHFALSM
+699 
-708 DWPWGYHKG
+708 
-717 KKGYGLDTLR
+717 
-727 TGLVSIPLALL
+727 
-738 ATLVSPFIVNE
+738 
-749 KWNGKDFIPQLHDEK
+749 
-764 LLHAEQILNHTI
+764 
-776 LQGVKTEINKLPDTE
+776 
-791 VDCTAANDKDIDAP
+791 
-805 LIPWSLYSSEL
+805 
-816 MVAMLRTFVML
+816 
-827 FSVYREAPKVNDP
+827 
-840 VETRSLRE
+840 
-848 ALDMLASEDGGLGD
+848 
-862 EGRCWAIKALNIHVN
+862 
-877 RYGEKDIAP
+877 
-886 VTDKE
+886 
-891 YVKGPRSRIADA
+891 
-903 LFAALPEP
+903 
-911 FRQAGGGDNLS
+911 
-922 FDLDA
+922 
-927 AMTSSP
+927 
-933 VAPPDVCFCLADGW
+933 
-947 RQCAHSVILSARC
+947 
-960 PVLKRKIEDAI
+960 
-971 PDERDSTGVH
+971 
-981 AIKMGAQVTVEGFRR
+981 
-996 ALAWIYSSRVTG
+996 
-1008 PVPKELVSKLELPE
+1008 
-1022 LRARAFPGIG
+1022 
-1032 CVASSLVDD
+1032 
-1041 LEPVMKKA
+1041 
-1049 PWTTDLK
+1049 
-1056 ICASAS
+1056 
-1062 VDDDGSD
+1062 
-1069 APPAWV
+1069 
-1075 DAHRVILCARS
+1075 
-1086 EYCRAALSVRHG
+1086 
-1098 FVESGERRASLTL
+1098 
-1111 PVTTA
+1111 
-1116 QALDMLLRV
+1116 
-1125 VYLGEI
+1125 
-1131 PAVPEPVPQGVE
+1131 
-1143 DKGHKGH
+1143 
-1150 KGAEDKGWAHALVEL
+1150 
-1165 GSCLEYVGLPEEAA
+1165 
-1179 RCTPRL
+1179 
-1185 IRALADWDVSGEPGG
+1185 
-1200 SGDEARIRS
+1200 
-1209 VSADGAIK
+1209 
-1217 ALAAAAELRRWD
+1217 
-1229 DVDALAG
+1229 
-1236 TLSGAYAEVSGKAEF
+1236 
-1251 EALHPELKEAMRR
+1251 
-1264 AHVDA
+1264 
-1269 RHAGV
+1269 
-1274 VYRG
+1274 

>member
-251 IVAAALAPHSR
+251 IVAAALAPHPR

-268 KDTRPHSYTCQ
+268 KDTRRHSYTCQ

-328 IDAALGAHLCGN
+328 IDAALGAHLCGT

-369 SDSDSDSD
+369 SDSDSDS
-377 SSLRVRPQRY
+377 SLQVQRY

-407 SAIFKAVVKRAD
+407 SAIFKAVVTRAD

-513 MFRRGEA
+513 VFRRGEA

-531 TERLVMHL
+531 TERLVTHL

-547 LRRDSSF
+547 LRRDSTF
-554 GNRKPPLRSPNKLH
+554 GKRKPPLRSPNKLH
-568 WDELLEYAMNILMIN
+568 WDELLEYAMNILMIA
-583 GPKYTGVVQ
+583 GPKYNGVV
-592 KDGTVD
+592 KVVDGIDGIVD
-598 YIYIPASSGPPYVG
+598 YINISALPGPPYVG
-612 PDWQRVVDQFGEFDE
+612 PDWQRVVDQFGEFD
-627 HGPVGDNIFQN
+627 NIFQD

-643 TAGQGFLDWM
+643 TAGKGLGDWM

-699 RGLHFALSM
+699 RGLHYALSM
-708 DWPWGYHKG
+708 DWPWGYLKRNR
-717 KKGYGLDTLR
+717 LR
-727 TGLVSIPLALL
+727 QDAFLEFKLVNIPAALL

-749 KWNGKDFIPQLHDEK
+749 KYNGKDFIPQLHDEK
-764 LLHAEQILNHTI
+764 LLHAEQILNFTI
-776 LQGVKTEINKLPDTE
+776 PQMVKTRMNKLPDTE
-791 VDCTAANDKDIDAP
+791 VDCIYIYPANDKDIDAP
-805 LIPWSLYSSEL
+805 LIPWSLYGSEL
-816 MVAMLRTFVML
+816 MVATLRTFVML

-971 PDERDSTGVH
+971 PDERDSAGVH

-1032 CVASSLVDD
+1032 CVASSLVAD

-1131 PAVPEPVPQGVE
+1131 PAVPKPVPQGV
-1143 DKGHKGH
+1143 
-1150 KGAEDKGWAHALVEL
+1150 EDKGWAHALVEL
-1165 GSCLEYVGLPEEAA
+1165 GSCLEYIGLPAEAA

-1185 IRALADWDVSGEPGG
+1185 QRALADWDVSGEPGG
-1200 SGDEARIRS
+1200 SGDEARMRS

>member
-1 MPAARASSRGTSRAG
+1 MPATRASSRATSRAG

-50 GDTARQLEILAER
+50 GDTARQLEIMAER
-63 SVEVVSRKGHPARG
+63 AVEVVSRKGHPARG

-168 LGTPTFSQPTP
+168 LGTPAFSQPTP

-205 TANDVTFSSSDHVA
+205 TANDVTFGSSHHVA

-237 KRGERKGASNAPLA
+237 KRGDRKGASNAPLA

-268 KDTRPHSYTCQ
+268 KDTRRHLHTCQ

-318 REQLLDFRNN
+318 REQLIDSRNN

-358 TLSPQVLESST
+358 TLSPKVLESST
-369 SDSDSDSD
+369 SDSDPD
-377 SSLRVRPQRY
+377 SSLRVRY

-401 VISFEW
+401 LIGFEW

-419 EFPSVIQSRLEN
+419 EYPSVIQSRLEHKRIEN

-452 TVAPWKLGEQGG
+452 TVAPWKLGEQESGLLK
-464 AGSFTSFGVSSGW
+464 SFGVSFGW
-477 GEALMGLN
+477 GKALMGLN

-505 GSGRAMSS
+505 GEGRHMSRV
-513 MFRRGEA
+513 FRRGEA

-539 KADMFDEI
+539 KADMFGEI

-554 GNRKPPLRSPNKLH
+554 ENPKPPLRSPNKLH
-568 WDELLEYAMNILMIN
+568 WDELLEYAMNILMIA
-583 GPKYTGVVQ
+583 GPKYSGVV
-592 KDGTVD
+592 KVVDGIDGIVD
-598 YIYIPASSGPPYVG
+598 YINISALPGPPYVG
-612 PDWQRVVDQFGEFDE
+612 PGWQRVVDQFGEFDE
-627 HGPVGDNIFQN
+627 DGPVGDNIFQD

-643 TAGQGFLDWM
+643 TAGKGLGDWM

-672 ISRLSFETPTSGLI
+672 ISRLSFETPTSG
-686 DWNGRL
+686 NG
-692 FGGTNME
+692 
-699 RGLHFALSM
+699 
-708 DWPWGYHKG
+708 
-717 KKGYGLDTLR
+717 
-727 TGLVSIPLALL
+727 SI
-738 ATLVSPFIVNE
+738 
-749 KWNGKDFIPQLHDEK
+749 G
-764 LLHAEQILNHTI
+764 
-776 LQGVKTEINKLPDTE
+776 
-791 VDCTAANDKDIDAP
+791 
-805 LIPWSLYSSEL
+805 
-816 MVAMLRTFVML
+816 MVA
-827 FSVYREAPKVNDP
+827 
-840 VETRSLRE
+840 
-848 ALDMLASEDGGLGD
+848 
-862 EGRCWAIKALNIHVN
+862 
-877 RYGEKDIAP
+877 
-886 VTDKE
+886 
-891 YVKGPRSRIADA
+891 
-903 LFAALPEP
+903 
-911 FRQAGGGDNLS
+911 
-922 FDLDA
+922 
-927 AMTSSP
+927 
-933 VAPPDVCFCLADGW
+933 CLAERTWNVVCTMRYPWTG
-947 RQCAHSVILSARC
+947 RGGISS
-960 PVLKRKIEDAI
+960 
-971 PDERDSTGVH
+971 ERDSGRTRFLNLSWL
-981 AIKMGAQVTVEGFRR
+981 TFRQR
-996 ALAWIYSSRVTG
+996 F
-1008 PVPKELVSKLELPE
+1008 LP
-1022 LRARAFPGIG
+1022 L
-1032 CVASSLVDD
+1032 S
-1041 LEPVMKKA
+1041 
-1049 PWTTDLK
+1049 
-1056 ICASAS
+1056 
-1062 VDDDGSD
+1062 
-1069 APPAWV
+1069 
-1075 DAHRVILCARS
+1075 
-1086 EYCRAALSVRHG
+1086 SVR
-1098 FVESGERRASLTL
+1098 S
-1111 PVTTA
+1111 
-1116 QALDMLLRV
+1116 
-1125 VYLGEI
+1125 
-1131 PAVPEPVPQGVE
+1131 
-1143 DKGHKGH
+1143 
-1150 KGAEDKGWAHALVEL
+1150 W
-1165 GSCLEYVGLPEEAA
+1165 
-1179 RCTPRL
+1179 
-1185 IRALADWDVSGEPGG
+1185 
-1200 SGDEARIRS
+1200 
-1209 VSADGAIK
+1209 
-1217 ALAAAAELRRWD
+1217 
-1229 DVDALAG
+1229 
-1236 TLSGAYAEVSGKAEF
+1236 
-1251 EALHPELKEAMRR
+1251 
-1264 AHVDA
+1264 
-1269 RHAGV
+1269 
-1274 VYRG
+1274 

>member
-1 MPAARASSRGTSRAG
+1 
-16 AALEK
+16 
-21 ALDDRLA
+21 
-28 DAALRWGSCCD
+28 
-39 KGAWRDHVAEH
+39 
-50 GDTARQLEILAER
+50 
-63 SVEVVSRKGHPARG
+63 
-77 GPARARLKS
+77 
-86 ALANSQSAQATAC
+86 
-99 LVGSSNKAA
+99 
-108 ASVACHSLNRITAL
+108 
-122 LSASENST
+122 
-130 ILRACASDLIV
+130 
-141 PLIWK
+141 
-146 ACKDYRDDTKAA
+146 
-158 LAAATALWRL
+158 
-168 LGTPTFSQPTP
+168 
-179 PPTVVTTK
+179 
-187 TAAERETFELV
+187 
-198 AKTLDAT
+198 
-205 TANDVTFSSSDHVA
+205 
-219 MFPELLRSM
+219 
-228 VCDRLINNA
+228 
-237 KRGERKGASNAPLA
+237 
-251 IVAAALAPHSR
+251 
-262 LWIEAF
+262 
-268 KDTRPHSYTCQ
+268 
-279 KFAQRLMEV
+279 
-288 ATIDEGAMTTLG
+288 
-300 SEAALEAAAML
+300 
-311 TRDVPAF
+311 
-318 REQLLDFRNN
+318 
-328 IDAALGAHLCGN
+328 
-340 RERPAEVAALH
+340 
-351 LLTAMAT
+351 
-358 TLSPQVLESST
+358 
-369 SDSDSDSD
+369 
-377 SSLRVRPQRY
+377 
-387 MYDSDSDS
+387 
-395 DVERIP
+395 
-401 VISFEW
+401 
-407 SAIFKAVVKRAD
+407 
-419 EFPSVIQSRLEN
+419 
-431 KSDEAK
+431 
-437 EAVPAAA
+437 
-444 ITVVAELL
+444 
-452 TVAPWKLGEQGG
+452 
-464 AGSFTSFGVSSGW
+464 
-477 GEALMGLN
+477 
-485 IDKTLEACL
+485 
-494 MTLSKGVQNAT
+494 
-505 GSGRAMSS
+505 
-513 MFRRGEA
+513 
-520 VTASVIDCIRA
+520 
-531 TERLVMHL
+531 
-539 KADMFDEI
+539 
-547 LRRDSSF
+547 
-554 GNRKPPLRSPNKLH
+554 
-568 WDELLEYAMNILMIN
+568 
-583 GPKYTGVVQ
+583 
-592 KDGTVD
+592 
-598 YIYIPASSGPPYVG
+598 
-612 PDWQRVVDQFGEFDE
+612 
-627 HGPVGDNIFQN
+627 
-638 PELIA
+638 
-643 TAGQGFLDWM
+643 
-653 AESMA
+653 
-658 TAAGNLLCT
+658 
-667 AFFQN
+667 
-672 ISRLSFETPTSGLI
+672 
-686 DWNGRL
+686 
-692 FGGTNME
+692 
-699 RGLHFALSM
+699 M
-708 DWPWGYHKG
+708 DWPWGYLRR

-776 LQGVKTEINKLPDTE
+776 PQSVKTEMNK

-816 MVAMLRTFVML
+816 MVATLRTFVML

-971 PDERDSTGVH
+971 PDERDSAGVH

-1131 PAVPEPVPQGVE
+1131 PAVPKPVPQGV
-1143 DKGHKGH
+1143 
-1150 KGAEDKGWAHALVEL
+1150 EDKGWAHALVEL
-1165 GSCLEYVGLPEEAA
+1165 GSCLEYIGLPAEAA

-1185 IRALADWDVSGEPGG
+1185 QRALADWDVSGEPGG
-1200 SGDEARIRS
+1200 SGDEARMRS

>member
-268 KDTRPHSYTCQ
+268 KDTRRHSYTCQ

-513 MFRRGEA
+513 VFRRGEA

-568 WDELLEYAMNILMIN
+568 WDELLEYAMNILMIA
-583 GPKYTGVVQ
+583 GPKYNGVV
-592 KDGTVD
+592 KVVDGIDGIVD
-598 YIYIPASSGPPYVG
+598 YINISALPGPPYVG
-612 PDWQRVVDQFGEFDE
+612 PDWQRVVDQFGEFD
-627 HGPVGDNIFQN
+627 NIFQD

-643 TAGQGFLDWM
+643 TAGKGLGDWM

-699 RGLHFALSM
+699 RGLHYALSM
-708 DWPWGYHKG
+708 DWPWGYLKRNR
-717 KKGYGLDTLR
+717 LR
-727 TGLVSIPLALL
+727 QDAFLEFKLVNIPAALL

-749 KWNGKDFIPQLHDEK
+749 KYNGKDFIPQLHDEK
-764 LLHAEQILNHTI
+764 LLHAEQILNYTI
-776 LQGVKTEINKLPDTE
+776 PQMVKTRMNKLPDTE
-791 VDCTAANDKDIDAP
+791 VDCIYIFAANDKDIDAP
-805 LIPWSLYSSEL
+805 LIPWSLYGSEL
-816 MVAMLRTFVML
+816 MVATLRTFVML

-1062 VDDDGSD
+1062 DDDDGSD

-1131 PAVPEPVPQGVE
+1131 PAVPKPVPQGV
-1143 DKGHKGH
+1143 
-1150 KGAEDKGWAHALVEL
+1150 EDKGWAHALVEL
-1165 GSCLEYVGLPEEAA
+1165 GSCLEYIGLPAEAA

-1185 IRALADWDVSGEPGG
+1185 QRALADWDVSGEPGG
-1200 SGDEARIRS
+1200 SGDEARMRS

>member
-531 TERLVMHL
+531 TERLVTHL

-547 LRRDSSF
+547 LRRDSTF
-554 GNRKPPLRSPNKLH
+554 GKRKPPLRSPNKLH
-568 WDELLEYAMNILMIN
+568 WDELLEYAMNILMIA
-583 GPKYTGVVQ
+583 GPKYTGVV
-592 KDGTVD
+592 KEDGTVD

-627 HGPVGDNIFQN
+627 HGPVGDNIFQD

-708 DWPWGYHKG
+708 DWPWGYLRR

-776 LQGVKTEINKLPDTE
+776 PQSVKTEMNK

-816 MVAMLRTFVML
+816 MVATLRTFVML

-971 PDERDSTGVH
+971 PDERDSAGVH

-1032 CVASSLVDD
+1032 CVASSLVAD

-1131 PAVPEPVPQGVE
+1131 PAVPKPVPQGV
-1143 DKGHKGH
+1143 
-1150 KGAEDKGWAHALVEL
+1150 EDKGWAHALVEL
-1165 GSCLEYVGLPEEAA
+1165 GSCLEYIGLPAEAA

-1185 IRALADWDVSGEPGG
+1185 QRALADWDVSGEPGG
-1200 SGDEARIRS
+1200 SGDEARMRS

>member
-268 KDTRPHSYTCQ
+268 KDTRRHSGTCQ

-328 IDAALGAHLCGN
+328 IDAALWAHLCGT

-369 SDSDSDSD
+369 SDSDSDS
-377 SSLRVRPQRY
+377 SLQVQRY

-547 LRRDSSF
+547 LRRDSTF
-554 GNRKPPLRSPNKLH
+554 GKRKPPLRSPNKLH
-568 WDELLEYAMNILMIN
+568 WDELLEYAMNILMIA
-583 GPKYTGVVQ
+583 GPKYTGVV
-592 KDGTVD
+592 KEDGTVD

-708 DWPWGYHKG
+708 DWPWGYLRR

-816 MVAMLRTFVML
+816 MVATLRTFVML

-877 RYGEKDIAP
+877 RYDEKDIAP
-886 VTDKE
+886 VADTE
-891 YVKGPRSRIADA
+891 YVKCPRSRIADA

-971 PDERDSTGVH
+971 PDERDSAGVH

-1131 PAVPEPVPQGVE
+1131 PAVPKPVPQGV
-1143 DKGHKGH
+1143 
-1150 KGAEDKGWAHALVEL
+1150 EDKGWAHALVEL
-1165 GSCLEYVGLPEEAA
+1165 GSCLEYIGLPAEAA

-1185 IRALADWDVSGEPGG
+1185 QRALADWDVSGEPGG
-1200 SGDEARIRS
+1200 SGDEARMRS

>member
-130 ILRACASDLIV
+130 ILRACASYLIV

-268 KDTRPHSYTCQ
+268 KDTRRHSGTCQ

-485 IDKTLEACL
+485 IDRTLEACL

-568 WDELLEYAMNILMIN
+568 WDELLEYAMNILMIA
-583 GPKYTGVVQ
+583 GPKYTGVV
-592 KDGTVD
+592 KEDGTVD

-717 KKGYGLDTLR
+717 KKGYWLDTLR

-776 LQGVKTEINKLPDTE
+776 PQSVKTEMNK

-816 MVAMLRTFVML
+816 MVATLRTFVML

-877 RYGEKDIAP
+877 RYDEKDIAP
-886 VTDKE
+886 VADTE

-911 FRQAGGGDNLS
+911 FRQADGGDNLS

-1131 PAVPEPVPQGVE
+1131 PAVPKPVPQGV
-1143 DKGHKGH
+1143 
-1150 KGAEDKGWAHALVEL
+1150 EDKGWAHALVEL
-1165 GSCLEYVGLPEEAA
+1165 GSCLNYIGSPEEAS

-1200 SGDEARIRS
+1200 TGDEARMRS

>member
-328 IDAALGAHLCGN
+328 IDAALGAHLCGT

-407 SAIFKAVVKRAD
+407 SAIFKAVVTRAD

-531 TERLVMHL
+531 TERLVTHL

-568 WDELLEYAMNILMIN
+568 WDELLEYAMNILMIA
-583 GPKYTGVVQ
+583 GPKYTGVV
-592 KDGTVD
+592 KEDGTVD

-776 LQGVKTEINKLPDTE
+776 PQSVKTEMNK

-816 MVAMLRTFVML
+816 MVATLRTFVML

-911 FRQAGGGDNLS
+911 FRQADGGDNLS

-971 PDERDSTGVH
+971 PDERDSAGVH

-1032 CVASSLVDD
+1032 CVASSLVAD

-1131 PAVPEPVPQGVE
+1131 PAVPKPVPQGV
-1143 DKGHKGH
+1143 
-1150 KGAEDKGWAHALVEL
+1150 EDKGWAHALVEL
-1165 GSCLEYVGLPEEAA
+1165 GSCLEYIGLPAEAA

-1185 IRALADWDVSGEPGG
+1185 QRALADWDVSGEPGG
-1200 SGDEARIRS
+1200 SGDEARMRS

>member
-268 KDTRPHSYTCQ
+268 KDTRRHSYTCQ

-568 WDELLEYAMNILMIN
+568 WDELLEYAMNILMIA
-583 GPKYTGVVQ
+583 GPKYTGVV
-592 KDGTVD
+592 KEDGTVD

-708 DWPWGYHKG
+708 DWPWGYLRR

-776 LQGVKTEINKLPDTE
+776 PQSVKTEMNK

-816 MVAMLRTFVML
+816 MVATLRTFVML

-886 VTDKE
+886 VTDTE

-971 PDERDSTGVH
+971 PDERDSAGVH

-1032 CVASSLVDD
+1032 CVASSLVAD

-1131 PAVPEPVPQGVE
+1131 PAVPKPVPQGV
-1143 DKGHKGH
+1143 
-1150 KGAEDKGWAHALVEL
+1150 EDKGWAHALVEL
-1165 GSCLEYVGLPEEAA
+1165 GSCLEYIGLPAEAA

-1185 IRALADWDVSGEPGG
+1185 QRALADWDVSGEPGG
-1200 SGDEARIRS
+1200 SGDEARMRS

>member
-262 LWIEAF
+262 LGIEAF

-513 MFRRGEA
+513 VFRRGEA

-568 WDELLEYAMNILMIN
+568 WDELLEYAMNILMIA
-583 GPKYTGVVQ
+583 GPKYTGVV
-592 KDGTVD
+592 KEDGTVD

-776 LQGVKTEINKLPDTE
+776 PQSVKTEMNK

-816 MVAMLRTFVML
+816 MVATLRTFVML

-1131 PAVPEPVPQGVE
+1131 PAVPKPVPQGV
-1143 DKGHKGH
+1143 
-1150 KGAEDKGWAHALVEL
+1150 EDKGWAHALVEL
-1165 GSCLEYVGLPEEAA
+1165 GSCLEYIGLPAEAA

-1185 IRALADWDVSGEPGG
+1185 QRALADWDVSGEPGG
-1200 SGDEARIRS
+1200 SGDEARMRS

>member
-251 IVAAALAPHSR
+251 IVAAALAPHPR

-268 KDTRPHSYTCQ
+268 KDTRRHSYTCQ

-328 IDAALGAHLCGN
+328 IDAALGAHLCGT

-377 SSLRVRPQRY
+377 SDSSLRVRY
-387 MYDSDSDS
+387 MYDSDSDM
-395 DVERIP
+395 ERIP
-401 VISFEW
+401 LISFEW
-407 SAIFKAVVKRAD
+407 SAIFKAVVTRAD

-452 TVAPWKLGEQGG
+452 TVAPWKLGEQGE

-513 MFRRGEA
+513 VFRRGEA

-531 TERLVMHL
+531 TERLVTHL

-547 LRRDSSF
+547 LRRDSTF
-554 GNRKPPLRSPNKLH
+554 GKRKPPLRSPNKLH
-568 WDELLEYAMNILMIN
+568 WDELLEYAMNILMIA
-583 GPKYTGVVQ
+583 GPKYNGVV
-592 KDGTVD
+592 KVVDGIDGIVD
-598 YIYIPASSGPPYVG
+598 YINISALPGPPYVG
-612 PDWQRVVDQFGEFDE
+612 PDWQRVVDQFGEFD
-627 HGPVGDNIFQN
+627 NIFQD

-643 TAGQGFLDWM
+643 TAGKGLGDWM

-699 RGLHFALSM
+699 RGLHYALSM
-708 DWPWGYHKG
+708 DWPWGYLKRNR
-717 KKGYGLDTLR
+717 LR
-727 TGLVSIPLALL
+727 QDAFLEFKLVNIPAALL

-749 KWNGKDFIPQLHDEK
+749 KYNGKDFIPQLHDEK
-764 LLHAEQILNHTI
+764 LLHAEQILNFTI
-776 LQGVKTEINKLPDTE
+776 PQMVKTRMNKLPDTE
-791 VDCTAANDKDIDAP
+791 VDCIYIYPANDKDIDAP
-805 LIPWSLYSSEL
+805 LIPWSLYGSEL
-816 MVAMLRTFVML
+816 MVATLRTFVML

-971 PDERDSTGVH
+971 PDERDSAGVH

-1032 CVASSLVDD
+1032 CVASSLVAD

-1131 PAVPEPVPQGVE
+1131 PAVPKPVPQGV
-1143 DKGHKGH
+1143 
-1150 KGAEDKGWAHALVEL
+1150 EDKGWAHALVEL
-1165 GSCLEYVGLPEEAA
+1165 GSCLEYIGLPAEAA

-1185 IRALADWDVSGEPGG
+1185 QRALADWDVSGEPGG
-1200 SGDEARIRS
+1200 SGDEARMRS

>member
-328 IDAALGAHLCGN
+328 IDAALGAHLCGT

-377 SSLRVRPQRY
+377 SSIRVQRY

-513 MFRRGEA
+513 VFRRGEA

-531 TERLVMHL
+531 TERLVTHL

-568 WDELLEYAMNILMIN
+568 WDELLEYAMNILMIA
-583 GPKYTGVVQ
+583 GPKYTGVV
-592 KDGTVD
+592 KEDGTVD

-612 PDWQRVVDQFGEFDE
+612 PDWQRVVDQFGEFD
-627 HGPVGDNIFQN
+627 NIFQD

-643 TAGQGFLDWM
+643 TAGKGLGDWM

-708 DWPWGYHKG
+708 DWPWGYLRR

-764 LLHAEQILNHTI
+764 LLHAEQILNFTI
-776 LQGVKTEINKLPDTE
+776 PQMVKTRMNKLPDTE
-791 VDCTAANDKDIDAP
+791 VDCIYIYPANDKDIDAP
-805 LIPWSLYSSEL
+805 LIPWSLYGSEL
-816 MVAMLRTFVML
+816 MVATLRTFVML

-971 PDERDSTGVH
+971 PDERDSAGVH

-1131 PAVPEPVPQGVE
+1131 PAVPKPVPQGV
-1143 DKGHKGH
+1143 
-1150 KGAEDKGWAHALVEL
+1150 EDKGWAHALVEL
-1165 GSCLEYVGLPEEAA
+1165 GSCLEYIGLPAEAA

-1185 IRALADWDVSGEPGG
+1185 QRALADWDVSGEPGG
-1200 SGDEARIRS
+1200 SGDEARMRS

>member
-1 MPAARASSRGTSRAG
+1 MDAPMPAARASSRGTSRAG

-268 KDTRPHSYTCQ
+268 KDTRRHSYTCQ

-568 WDELLEYAMNILMIN
+568 WDELLEYAMNILMIA
-583 GPKYTGVVQ
+583 GPKYTGVV
-592 KDGTVD
+592 KEDGTVD

-708 DWPWGYHKG
+708 DWPWGYLRR

-776 LQGVKTEINKLPDTE
+776 
-791 VDCTAANDKDIDAP
+791 
-805 LIPWSLYSSEL
+805 
-816 MVAMLRTFVML
+816 
-827 FSVYREAPKVNDP
+827 
-840 VETRSLRE
+840 
-848 ALDMLASEDGGLGD
+848 
-862 EGRCWAIKALNIHVN
+862 
-877 RYGEKDIAP
+877 
-886 VTDKE
+886 
-891 YVKGPRSRIADA
+891 
-903 LFAALPEP
+903 
-911 FRQAGGGDNLS
+911 
-922 FDLDA
+922 
-927 AMTSSP
+927 
-933 VAPPDVCFCLADGW
+933 
-947 RQCAHSVILSARC
+947 
-960 PVLKRKIEDAI
+960 
-971 PDERDSTGVH
+971 
-981 AIKMGAQVTVEGFRR
+981 
-996 ALAWIYSSRVTG
+996 
-1008 PVPKELVSKLELPE
+1008 
-1022 LRARAFPGIG
+1022 
-1032 CVASSLVDD
+1032 
-1041 LEPVMKKA
+1041 
-1049 PWTTDLK
+1049 
-1056 ICASAS
+1056 
-1062 VDDDGSD
+1062 
-1069 APPAWV
+1069 
-1075 DAHRVILCARS
+1075 
-1086 EYCRAALSVRHG
+1086 
-1098 FVESGERRASLTL
+1098 
-1111 PVTTA
+1111 
-1116 QALDMLLRV
+1116 
-1125 VYLGEI
+1125 
-1131 PAVPEPVPQGVE
+1131 PQ
-1143 DKGHKGH
+1143 
-1150 KGAEDKGWAHALVEL
+1150 W
-1165 GSCLEYVGLPEEAA
+1165 
-1179 RCTPRL
+1179 
-1185 IRALADWDVSGEPGG
+1185 
-1200 SGDEARIRS
+1200 
-1209 VSADGAIK
+1209 
-1217 ALAAAAELRRWD
+1217 
-1229 DVDALAG
+1229 
-1236 TLSGAYAEVSGKAEF
+1236 
-1251 EALHPELKEAMRR
+1251 
-1264 AHVDA
+1264 
-1269 RHAGV
+1269 
-1274 VYRG
+1274 